1 MCNNCDGE
9 AKKEGIRLDRRKKT
23 KVAAG
28 ESGILP
34 SSTTKFSTLST
45 SEMAKRYQLSQNR
58 NKANKRTIKNYKL
71 CLEEI
76 KEEQSISFHK
86 SQIPAVLERVLSYM
100 DEKTN
105 KETMEN
111 KILDIL
117 MKSKMAKE
125 KYGLHETELKIYAT
139 RVSKMMGDECK
150 KSRVKIGQLD
160 LIQE

>member
-1 MCNNCDGE
+1 MCNNCDGNE
-9 AKKEGIRLDRRKKT
+9 KRELIRLSRREKT

-45 SEMAKRYQLSQNR
+45 SDMTKRYQLSQNR

-71 CLEEI
+71 RLEEI
-76 KEEQSISFHK
+76 KEEQSISFDK

-105 KETMEN
+105 KENMEN

-125 KYGLHETELKIYAT
+125 KYGLLETELKNYVT
-139 RVSKMMGDECK
+139 RVSKMMGDECQK
-150 KSRVKIGQLD
+150 NHG
-160 LIQE
+160 